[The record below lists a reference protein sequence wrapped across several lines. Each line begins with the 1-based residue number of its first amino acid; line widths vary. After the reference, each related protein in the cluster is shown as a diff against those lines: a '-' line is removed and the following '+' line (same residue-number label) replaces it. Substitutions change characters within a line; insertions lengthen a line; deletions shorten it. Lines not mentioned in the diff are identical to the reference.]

1 MKKLNELQEKSERQF
16 NELRNKTHNQREKF
30 TKDIQTL
37 KNNQTEILELNS
49 TLNKIKNVIKRI
61 NIRIDQSEE
70 RIFKLEDRTFETIQP
85 ENNEKQW
92 KE

>member
-1 MKKLNELQEKSERQF
+1 MNKMRSLTEHEVRKKK
-16 NELRNKTHNQREKF
+16 
-30 TKDIQTL
+30 
-37 KNNQTEILELNS
+37 NQTEILELNS

>member
-1 MKKLNELQEKSERQF
+1 MNKMRSLTEQEVRKKK
-16 NELRNKTHNQREKF
+16 
-30 TKDIQTL
+30 
-37 KNNQTEILELNS
+37 NQTEILELNS

-70 RIFKLEDRTFETIQP
+70 RIFKLEDRTFETLQP

>member
-1 MKKLNELQEKSERQF
+1 MNKMRSLTEQEVRKKK
-16 NELRNKTHNQREKF
+16 
-30 TKDIQTL
+30 
-37 KNNQTEILELNS
+37 NQTEILELNS
-49 TLNKIKNVIKRI
+49 TLNKIKNLIKRI

>member
-1 MKKLNELQEKSERQF
+1 MNKMRSLTEQEVRKKK
-16 NELRNKTHNQREKF
+16 
-30 TKDIQTL
+30 
-37 KNNQTEILELNS
+37 NQTEILELNS